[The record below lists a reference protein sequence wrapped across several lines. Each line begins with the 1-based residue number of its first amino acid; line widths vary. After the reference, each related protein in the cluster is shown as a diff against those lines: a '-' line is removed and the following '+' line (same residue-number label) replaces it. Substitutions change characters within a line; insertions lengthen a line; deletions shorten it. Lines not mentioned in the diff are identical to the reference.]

1 MECIETDP
9 HQMRHVLEER
19 ADKTPRNLIARI
31 DHSPRLQQESRPEA
45 LKQFP
50 PLPSQQ
56 PASLPGPSAPAAFGQ
71 LAEWISSG
79 ARPLTSAVRH
89 G

>member
-1 MECIETDP
+1 
-9 HQMRHVLEER
+9 MRHVLEER

-56 PASLPGPSAPAAFGQ
+56 PASLPDLAHQQPSVNSQNG
-71 LAEWISSG
+71 LAMGRDRSH
-79 ARPLTSAVRH
+79 RQ
-89 G
+89 